1 MAGQDPTQQEDAQ
14 SPHPGQGPP
23 PPPPT
28 TLQQELSTDREREQT
43 RRRIAYIL
51 IGTLVVVVL
60 GSFVY
65 VIWMSLRAG
74 DMTLELLISV
84 MQTIGTT
91 LLAPVVGLIGA
102 VVGFYFGAQTAV
114 QGAQAANQSTRTAT
128 QATEAVTRAVSD
140 LGTQIAPDQPPRRP
154 T

>member
-1 MAGQDPTQQEDAQ
+1 MAEQAMTQPAAPPSPPSPPIEDISA
-14 SPHPGQGPP
+14 
-23 PPPPT
+23 
-28 TLQQELSTDREREQT
+28 DREREQT
-43 RRRIAYIL
+43 RRRIAYTL

-60 GSFVY
+60 GSFLY

-128 QATEAVTRAVSD
+128 QATEAVTRAASD
-140 LGTQIAPDQPPRRP
+140 LATQIAPEQPSRRTP
-154 T
+154 Q

>member
-1 MAGQDPTQQEDAQ
+1 
-14 SPHPGQGPP
+14 
-23 PPPPT
+23 
-28 TLQQELSTDREREQT
+28 
-43 RRRIAYIL
+43 L

-91 LLAPVVGLIGA
+91 LLAPIVGLIGA

-128 QATEAVTRAVSD
+128 QATEAVTGSFEA
-140 LGTQIAPDQPPRRP
+140 RP
-154 T
+154 FFMPLFTEVRGIGILRSS